1 MWYRCVWTQWLPS
14 CTLLQDVINPFFFCK
29 MHYHLVGKAPE
40 WYVILMKKGRS
51 YTTLCPDV
59 VVVIS
64 SNIFFNPHFVCFA
77 VF

>member
-1 MWYRCVWTQWLPS
+1 MCLDSVAPQLHPPPGCYQS
-14 CTLLQDVINPFFFCK
+14 FFFCK
-29 MHYHLVGKAPE
+29 MHYHLEGKAPE